1 MLNREIEGPRA
12 DASDQTSA
20 AREQRTTAK
29 KRRKSSVPLTPD
41 TAAYHACKLFEDNPE
56 ACDLIA
62 KQAIKMRKRG
72 QRVSI
77 SALLEWARIEHFNLT
92 SNCSPFRI
100 SNTIKA
106 ALSREFMRRYTE
118 LDGAFE
124 TRKAACDNYEGESVT
139 PH

>member
-1 MLNREIEGPRA
+1 MLDQENKGPRA
-12 DASDQTSA
+12 VANDQTSTA
-20 AREQRTTAK
+20 QEPNTTAN
-29 KRRKSSVPLTPD
+29 KRRRSSIPLTPD
-41 TAAYHACKLFEDNPE
+41 TAAYHACKLFDDNPE

-92 SNCSPFRI
+92 SGCSPFRI

-106 ALSREFMRRYTE
+106 ALSREFMRRYPE
-118 LDGAFE
+118 LEGAFE
-124 TRKAACDNYEGESVT
+124 TRRARCDEMRDNDT
-139 PH
+139 PN